1 MFKNTRGFFLMS
13 FASETEA
20 DTVLNLINIIV
31 HNDEYSQKTLKNQL
45 VWASYI
51 HKKGKRMGLY
61 SQKFVCL
68 IGLNIKLYK
77 SHTNYANGEEPSHRI
92 NLMDCD
98 LSRDKKEIKF
108 CSKNKSENST
118 LSIKLISEIE
128 RDDFV
133 TLCAQT
139 LGKALRKKKVSMN
152 QQSPHPMSPSTINT
166 TMASVDADDLFQ
178 DELSASD
185 IEESFVEHEY

>member
-51 HKKGKRMGLY
+51 DKKGKRMRLY

-77 SHTNYANGEEPSHRI
+77 SHINYTNGEEPSQSI

-108 CSKNKSENST
+108 SSKNKTEHT
-118 LSIKLISEIE
+118 VLSIKLISEIE

-139 LGKALRKKKVSMN
+139 LGKALTIKKKYTMQQQQQQ
-152 QQSPHPMSPSTINT
+152 QQSIATPLSPSTVNT
-166 TMASVDADDLFQ
+166 TMASVD
-178 DELSASD
+178 DELYQD
-185 IEESFVEHEY
+185 